1 MATFG
6 RRKAMDVP
14 IGASPVDAPIEPI
27 SGPRRRPPILVL
39 LGLYLVVVGPGT
51 FAAISGEQRPL
62 PQDRSPEAQFD
73 VGPYSGPPSCAAHQ
87 WEPGE
92 YLASI
97 CIEGQELNAAAA
109 RAVALDPARIS
120 RRGSGYRHWMWVRV
134 GDDVLLVARPLQG
147 TGEIQT
153 VVYDRLAGDEAAPGA
168 ADVADYSRPPMDYR
182 LDVAKRLLFPPLI
195 AALVMIVGV
204 WALRFTSERRPA
216 HSVS

>member
-6 RRKAMDVP
+6 RRKATHAP
-14 IGASPVDAPIEPI
+14 IGASPVDARITPR
-27 SGPRRRPPILVL
+27 SDRRRHPPILVL
-39 LGLYLVVVGPGT
+39 LGLYLAVVGPGT
-51 FAAISGEQRPL
+51 FTAISGEQRPF
-62 PQDRSPEAQFD
+62 PQDRSPGAQFD
-73 VGPYSGPPSCAAHQ
+73 IGPYSGPSSCAAHQ

-92 YLASI
+92 YLAST

-109 RAVALDPARIS
+109 RAVALDPARTS

-147 TGEIQT
+147 TGEIQA
-153 VVYDRLAGDEAAPGA
+153 VIGDRLVGDEAASGE

-182 LDVAKRLLFPPLI
+182 LDVAKRLLFPPLM
-195 AALVMIVGV
+195 AALVMILGV
-204 WALRFTSERRPA
+204 WALRFTSGRRPA